1 MPTQILPAASL
12 SSAQRLP
19 AARALFLEANY
30 LICIALRSI
39 GRAISGVK
47 TRFLPEG
54 REIRRGSA
62 LARQHLGLL
71 RRNPAVDDEACAGH
85 EAGVV
90 RGEKDDALGD
100 VGHRSHAAD
109 RQPANA

>member
-19 AARALFLEANY
+19 AARALFLAVNY

-39 GRAISGVK
+39 GRAIFGVE
-47 TRFLPEG
+47 TRFLPEV
-54 REIRRGSA
+54 REMRRGSA
-62 LARQHLGLL
+62 LARQHLGS
-71 RRNPAVDDEACAGH
+71 PCGDAAVDDEAGPGH

-100 VGHRSHAAD
+100 
-109 RQPANA
+109 